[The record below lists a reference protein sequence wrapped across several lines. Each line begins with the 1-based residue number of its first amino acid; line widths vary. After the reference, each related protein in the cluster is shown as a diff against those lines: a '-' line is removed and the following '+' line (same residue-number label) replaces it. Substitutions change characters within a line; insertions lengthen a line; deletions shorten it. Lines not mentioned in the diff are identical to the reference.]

1 MLISALAVLAY
12 LEVPLICFLN
22 FVLKEALTIVILATL
37 FLSYQSYNALVII
50 SLINHGSSS
59 HKKEIK

>member
-37 FLSYQSYNALVII
+37 FLSYQSYNALVIV

-59 HKKEIK
+59 HKKEMK